1 MIPEVMRLYLVR
13 HGIAESPYG
22 GGPDHARALTPE
34 GAAKLKRQAAFIAR
48 EGWAVDLVLCST
60 LLRARQTA
68 AILAPALGAPVTEEA
83 LLGPGCSL
91 DDLEEVLGV
100 HGNPPRV
107 MVVGHQPAMGH
118 LVHVLTGRR
127 VAMRPGAAAV
137 VEAERLRPGAG
148 VLHAHFDPDV
158 TAGG

>member
-1 MIPEVMRLYLVR
+1 MRLYLVR
-13 HGIAESPYG
+13 HGIAEAPFG
-22 GGPDHARALTPE
+22 GKPDHARALTPE
-34 GAAKLKRQAAFIAR
+34 GVARLKRQAAFFGR
-48 EGWAVDLVLCST
+48 MGWDVDLVLCST

-68 AILAPALGAPVTEEA
+68 ALLAPALGAPVTEEA

-91 DDLEEVLGV
+91 DDLQEALAV
-100 HGNPPRV
+100 HGDPPRV
-107 MVVGHQPAMGH
+107 MIVGHQPAMGH

-148 VLHAHFDPDV
+148 VLLAHYDPDAP
-158 TAGG
+158 AGG